1 MKAVVL
7 HEYGGPS
14 NLKYE
19 DFADPKPGAGEV
31 LIRVHGA
38 GVNPVDWKI
47 RSGAYQ
53 AMMPF
58 SLPLILGFDF
68 AGVVEE
74 LGEGVTTFE
83 PGDRVFGRTMAC
95 YAELTVAKAA
105 ELIRIPEGLE
115 MTTAAALPVVATT
128 AHQLIF
134 EAVKA
139 QAGQTILLTAA
150 LGSVGRIALYAAR
163 EAGVNVIAGVRKRQ
177 IDEALMLGATAAIDL
192 SDDAELDK
200 LGLLDAVADGIGG
213 PLATKLLGKVK
224 PGGYFGSIVG
234 PPAGAELHP
243 TVTVHAF
250 SSHPDPAACL
260 HYAEAIRDGKLK
272 LPIDRLMPLSAAAEA
287 QTIGEKGGVGKI
299 VLTA

>member
-7 HEYGGPS
+7 HEYGPAS

-19 DFADPKPGAGEV
+19 EFADPKPGPGEV
-31 LIRVHGA
+31 LVRVHGA
-38 GVNPVDWKI
+38 GVNPIDWKI
-47 RSGAYQ
+47 RSGAHKDQ
-53 AMMPF
+53 MPF
-58 SLPLILGFDF
+58 PLPMILGFDF
-68 AGVVEE
+68 AGVVQE
-74 LGEGVTTFE
+74 LGEGVTNFE

-95 YAELTVAKAA
+95 YAELTVARAE
-105 ELIRIPEGLE
+105 ELIRIPHGLE
-115 MTTAAALPVVATT
+115 STTAAALGVVVTT
-128 AHQLIF
+128 GNELIH
-134 EAVKA
+134 EAIHA

-192 SDDAELDK
+192 SDDEEIAK

-213 PLATKLLGKVK
+213 ALAAKLLAKVK

-234 PPAGAELHP
+234 PPEGAALHP
-243 TVTVHAF
+243 TVTVNAF

-260 HYAEAIRDGKLK
+260 HFAEAIRDGKLK
-272 LPIDRLMPLSAAAEA
+272 LPIDRLMPLAEAAEA
-287 QTIGEKGGVGKI
+287 QTIAEKGGVGKI